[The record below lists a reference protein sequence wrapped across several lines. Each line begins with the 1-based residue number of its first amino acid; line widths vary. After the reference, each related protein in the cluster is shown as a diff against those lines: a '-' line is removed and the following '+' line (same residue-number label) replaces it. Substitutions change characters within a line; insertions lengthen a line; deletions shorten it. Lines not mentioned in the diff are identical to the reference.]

1 MCTTN
6 NERTQE
12 GGSCN
17 HNNGN
22 GNNGNGND
30 NLYPRLSDLFQQF
43 MGAPDNNGS
52 SRREEADDMSR
63 EQAGDLL
70 RDILANMV
78 YGDQRPSAPP
88 AAADGTTAGG
98 WQRPNPPPPPPRT
111 HEDECGEWFRR
122 TFRARQCPTCHQ
134 HSNLP
139 TTILSG
145 FGRNI
150 FTALTMLIPI
160 LIMPRIF
167 LALGIFAFAVRSL
180 GWPLKTFLPAA
191 LVFFVLMQLEST
203 LITVVALAAVFKTC
217 VLGRPLLDRDHWNAR
232 LGV

>member
-6 NERTQE
+6 GERGQE

-17 HNNGN
+17 HNTGN
-22 GNNGNGND
+22 GNANV
-30 NLYPRLSDLFQQF
+30 YPNLSDLFQQF
-43 MGAPDNNGS
+43 MGAPGNSDGS
-52 SRREEADDMSR
+52 NRREEVDGDMNR

-70 RDILANMV
+70 RDILSNMV

-88 AAADGTTAGG
+88 AAEAGG
-98 WQRPNPPPPPPRT
+98 WQRPNPPPPPPQT
-111 HEDECGEWFRR
+111 NQDDCGEWFRR
-122 TFRARQCPTCHQ
+122 TFRARQCPTCQQ

-139 TTILSG
+139 TALLSS

-167 LALGIFAFAVRSL
+167 LAFGIYVFALKSL
-180 GWPLKTFLPAA
+180 GWPLKRFLPAA
-191 LVFFVLMQLEST
+191 FVFFILMQLEST
-203 LITVVALAAVFKTC
+203 LITIVALAAVFKTC
-217 VLGRPLLDRDHWNAR
+217 VLGRPLLDREHWNTR
-232 LGV
+232 LR

>member
-6 NERTQE
+6 GERRQD

-17 HNNGN
+17 HNQNSGN
-22 GNNGNGND
+22 SDNSGNSNE

-43 MGAPDNNGS
+43 MGAPENDGSTPRRDSDN
-52 SRREEADDMSR
+52 MSR

-88 AAADGTTAGG
+88 AAADGTPAGG
-98 WQRPNPPPPPPRT
+98 WQSPPPVRAD
-111 HEDECGEWFRR
+111 HDDCGEWFRR

-139 TTILSG
+139 TTILSS

-160 LIMPRIF
+160 LVMPRIF
-167 LALGIFAFAVRSL
+167 LALGLYVFALRSL
-180 GWPLKTFLPAA
+180 GWPLRKFVAA
-191 LVFFVLMQLEST
+191 AFVFFVLMQLEST
-203 LITVVALAAVFKTC
+203 LITIVALAAVFKVC
-217 VLGRPLLDRDHWNAR
+217 VVGRPLLDRQHWNAR

>member
-1 MCTTN
+1 MCTT
-6 NERTQE
+6 RQE

-17 HNNGN
+17 HNSSNGN
-22 GNNGNGND
+22 GD
-30 NLYPRLSDLFQQF
+30 ANLYPRLSDLFQQF
-43 MGAPDNNGS
+43 MGVPQPPPESSGPDHSRAEEDNG
-52 SRREEADDMSR
+52 EMSR

-70 RDILANMV
+70 RDILANVV
-78 YGDQRPSAPP
+78 YGDQPRPSAPR
-88 AAADGTTAGG
+88 ADGIGAGG
-98 WQRPNPPPPPPRT
+98 WQQAHPQPPPPR
-111 HEDECGEWFRR
+111 DDDCGEWFRR

-139 TTILSG
+139 TALLGS

-150 FTALTMLIPI
+150 FTALTMLIPV

-167 LALGIFAFAVRSL
+167 LALGLYVFAIRSL
-180 GWPLKTFLPAA
+180 GWPMKRFLAA
-191 LVFFVLMQLEST
+191 AFVFFVLMQLEST
-203 LITVVALAAVFKTC
+203 LLTVVALAAVFKVC